1 MQTLSEELI
10 KTLNSGLSKLTG
22 YKRRQYAAEI
32 CHQYFDSSAT
42 KMERHLKVGRK
53 MVNLAL
59 HEHRTGI
66 RCLEA
71 FHLRGAKKKKSKMK
85 I

>member
-1 MQTLSEELI
+1 MKSLSEDL
-10 KTLNSGLSKLTG
+10 KMTLNSALSKLTG
-22 YKRRQYAAEI
+22 YERRQYAAEV
-32 CHQYFDSSAT
+32 CHQYFDGSST

-59 HEHRTGI
+59 NEHRTGI

-71 FHLRGAKKKKSKMK
+71 FHLRGAKKKKTKMK
-85 I
+85 T